1 MTAYRKSNSLRM
13 IRLLLI
19 LVFAFIGT
27 FSAMAQDAIVFTW
40 DVESNS
46 NKNVSIQATNAKE
59 FTINWG
65 DDTAIETQIGLGVG
79 GPTTFIILS
88 HIYAT
93 AGQYT
98 VTIAASN
105 TDCSFFS
112 FSCSGNYDSENNQWI
127 NNQIKTLTLSDC
139 TALSTLW
146 CIHNKI
152 TNLDLTNCS
161 ALYELHCQ
169 DNTLTNLNLTNCSNL
184 MSVNCM
190 NSQLMNINLNGC
202 SNLIYLYCSG
212 NKLLKLDLSGCSS
225 LVEVSC
231 DNNQLTNISLSNCM
245 ALQRLYC
252 GNNKLSN
259 LDFSDCENLQIL
271 GCHNNQLLL
280 SDIYVAHILI
290 NSELRGR
297 YGTQNLQPQ
306 TIPQGGI
313 IDFSTQTVFGGTPTN
328 FLIEK
333 NGELATE
340 TDYSINNGKITFNT
354 SGSYSVTMNNL
365 AILSH
370 TDYPAKVIATIN
382 VGTAGLHDNF
392 VPKIKVYPN
401 PTSDKLFIECE
412 KFSTITLY
420 DMFGK
425 EVLNQNINK
434 KLEININHL
443 PKGIYIARIISEDKV
458 VGNSKIVKQ

>member
-1 MTAYRKSNSLRM
+1 M
-13 IRLLLI
+13 
-19 LVFAFIGT
+19 
-27 FSAMAQDAIVFTW
+27 W

-46 NKNVSIQATNAKE
+46 NKKISIQAANANE

-79 GPTTFIILS
+79 GPTTFITLN

-98 VTIAASN
+98 VTIAAAN
-105 TDCSFFS
+105 TDCRFFS

-127 NNQIKTLTLSDC
+127 NNQINTLTLSDC

-169 DNTLTNLNLTNCSNL
+169 FNTLTNLYLTGCSNL
-184 MSVNCM
+184 MSVTCT

-202 SNLIYLYCSG
+202 SNLIYLYCSE
-212 NKLLKLDLSGCSS
+212 NKLVELDLTGCSS

-231 DNNQLTNISLSNCM
+231 DNNQLTNINLSSCIT
-245 ALQRLYC
+245 LQRLYC
-252 GNNKLSN
+252 GNNQLSN
-259 LDFSDCENLQIL
+259 FDFSDCKNLQIL

-280 SDIYVAHILI
+280 SHIYAAHILI
-290 NSELRGR
+290 NSELRGK

-306 TIPQGGI
+306 TIPQGNI
-313 IDFSTQTVFGGTPTN
+313 IDFSTQTVFGGTLTN
-328 FLIEK
+328 FLIER
-333 NGELATE
+333 NGELAPE

-354 SGSYSVTMNNL
+354 SGSYSITMTNP

-370 TDYPAKVIATIN
+370 PDYPAKVIATIN
-382 VGTAGLHDNF
+382 VGTVGLHDNF
-392 VPKIKVYPN
+392 VSKIKIYPN
-401 PTSDKLFIECE
+401 PTCDKLFIECE
-412 KFSTITLY
+412 NLSTITLY
-420 DMFGK
+420 DLLGK
-425 EVLNQNINK
+425 EVLNKNISGK
-434 KLEININHL
+434 SEININHL
-443 PKGIYIARIISEDKV
+443 PKGIYNARIISEDKV